1 MQTGERIRTLR
12 EDAGFSQNKLAEM
25 AGISQTHL
33 RRVELGQAG
42 ISVDHLEMICD
53 ALKITLKEFFDVAQG
68 AFDFFFKK
76 FIKKSFPLR
85 KAFFIIVSCATPYF
99 VIPRIALLCHSEAC
113 RRIFLF
119 HMPRCILLN

>member
-12 EDAGFSQNKLAEM
+12 EEAGFSQNRLAEM

-53 ALKITLKEFFDVAQG
+53 ALKITLKEFFDVDGTEAQEEI
-68 AFDFFFKK
+68 AVAAAKLTPKRKELLISFL
-76 FIKKSFPLR
+76 KSL
-85 KAFFIIVSCATPYF
+85 
-99 VIPRIALLCHSEAC
+99 
-113 RRIFLF
+113 
-119 HMPRCILLN
+119 

>member
-12 EDAGFSQNKLAEM
+12 EAAGFSQNRLAEM

-53 ALKITLKEFFDVAQG
+53 ALKITLKEFFDVDGTEAQEEI
-68 AFDFFFKK
+68 AVAAAKLTPKRKELLISFL
-76 FIKKSFPLR
+76 KSL
-85 KAFFIIVSCATPYF
+85 
-99 VIPRIALLCHSEAC
+99 
-113 RRIFLF
+113 
-119 HMPRCILLN
+119 

>member
-53 ALKITLKEFFDVAQG
+53 ALKITLKEFFDVDGAEAQEEI
-68 AFDFFFKK
+68 AVAAAKLTPK
-76 FIKKSFPLR
+76 RKELLISFLQ
-85 KAFFIIVSCATPYF
+85 S
-99 VIPRIALLCHSEAC
+99 L
-113 RRIFLF
+113 
-119 HMPRCILLN
+119 